1 MKKLSIKSHETNDL
15 TKTSKTASVKKSS
28 KQISLLTIAD
38 KLLQRARHSQ
48 LSEEF
53 FRENKSIIN
62 KIAESQAITPI
73 QAVLLIAI
81 FEMSSHN
88 HVDMDDLSRF
98 FDVST
103 ICMLSYTEDLDVLL
117 ERKFIRKTTNAD
129 IRGMQ
134 ENYSLSGAVVE
145 AFKQNKAFVPADLH
159 CDNTEDFFAQ
169 LDEWYSLRDDNEL
182 SAEDHVREIRGL
194 FNENQHLPFV
204 QAFKEN
210 THKLSAAE
218 KSLLLFFC
226 MLFVKNDDNEVYPR
240 QWNFIFDVR
249 LQARRLANSLADG
262 TSPLMSQGL
271 VDYSNNEGRAMSNAY
286 CLTDYAKQALLSDIV
301 APSGKLASNRLLSS
315 EKIVEKK
322 LFYNKEEQRQIDQLA
337 ALLQPEKYL
346 EVCQNLEKKGMRQGI
361 CCLLHGSPGTGKT
374 ETVLQL
380 AKASGRDIF
389 RVDLAQMRS
398 KWVGDSEK
406 EVQAIFDEYASCVR
420 KSAIAPILFINEAD
434 GILTTRM
441 HGAERSVD
449 KMENTMQNIFLQN
462 MEDMKGILIATTNLA
477 DNLDP
482 AFERRFLFKIKYD
495 KPTVEAKKQI
505 WLSMMPELS
514 EEEAQ
519 RLAGDFDFSGGQI
532 ENICRKKSIN
542 EVLSNTVTDFEQLRQ
557 YCRDEQIKKDSNGRP
572 IGFSN

>member
-15 TKTSKTASVKKSS
+15 TETSRTASDKESNKK
-28 KQISLLTIAD
+28 ISLLTIAD

-210 THKLSAAE
+210 TRKLSAAE

-249 LQARRLANSLADG
+249 LQARRLANALADG

-286 CLTDYAKQALLSDIV
+286 CLTDYAKQVLLSDIV

-406 EVQAIFDEYASCVR
+406 EVQAMFDEYASCVR
-420 KSAIAPILFINEAD
+420 KSAIAPILLINEAD

>member
-1 MKKLSIKSHETNDL
+1 MKKLSAKSQENNDL
-15 TKTSKTASVKKSS
+15 TKTSETVSAKKSG
-28 KQISLLTIAD
+28 KKLSLLSLAD
-38 KLLQRARHSQ
+38 KLLQRARNSQ
-48 LSEEF
+48 LSKEF
-53 FRENKSIIN
+53 FSENKSIIN
-62 KIAESQAITPI
+62 KIAESQAITPL

-81 FEMSSHN
+81 FEMSSHSR
-88 HVDMDDLSRF
+88 VDIDDLSRF
-98 FDVST
+98 FDIST
-103 ICMLSYTEDLDVLL
+103 IGMLSYTEDLEVLL
-117 ERKFIRKTTNAD
+117 ERKFIRRTSNNDVNGT
-129 IRGMQ
+129 Q
-134 ENYSLSGAVVE
+134 ESYSLSGAVVE

-182 SAEDHVREIRGL
+182 SANDHVREIRGL

-204 QAFKEN
+204 QAFKAN
-210 THKLSAAE
+210 TQKLTAAE
-218 KSLLLFFC
+218 KSLLLLFC

-249 LQARRLANSLADG
+249 LQARRLANALADG

-271 VDYSNNEGRAMSNAY
+271 VDYSNNEGRAMNNAY
-286 CLTDYAKQALLSDIV
+286 CLTDYAKQALLPDIV
-301 APSGKLASNRLLSS
+301 SPSGKLTSNRLLSS

-322 LFYNKEEQRQIDQLA
+322 LFYNKEEQRQIDQMA
-337 ALLQPEKYL
+337 ALLQQEKYVD
-346 EVCQNLEKKGMRQGI
+346 VCKNLEKKGMRQGI

-406 EVQAIFDEYASCVR
+406 EVQAMFDEYASCVR
-420 KSAIAPILFINEAD
+420 KSEIAPILLINEAD

-482 AFERRFLFKIKYD
+482 AFERRFLFKVKYD
-495 KPTVEAKKQI
+495 KPNVEAKKQI

-514 EEEAQ
+514 EEDAQ

-532 ENICRKKSIN
+532 ENICRKKTIN
-542 EVLSNTVTDFEQLRQ
+542 EVLSNADTNFEQLRQ
-557 YCRDEQIKKDSNGRP
+557 YCRDEQIKKDANGRP
-572 IGFSN
+572 IGFGN

>member
-1 MKKLSIKSHETNDL
+1 MKKLSAKSQENNDL
-15 TKTSKTASVKKSS
+15 TKASETVSTKKSG
-28 KQISLLTIAD
+28 KKLSLLSLAD
-38 KLLQRARHSQ
+38 KLLQRARNSQ
-48 LSEEF
+48 LSKEF
-53 FRENKSIIN
+53 FSENKSIIN
-62 KIAESQAITPI
+62 KIAESQAITPL

-81 FEMSSHN
+81 FEMSSHSR
-88 HVDMDDLSRF
+88 VDIDDLSRF
-98 FDVST
+98 FDIST
-103 ICMLSYTEDLDVLL
+103 IGMLSYTEDLEVLL
-117 ERKFIRKTTNAD
+117 ERKFIRRTSNNDVNGT
-129 IRGMQ
+129 Q
-134 ENYSLSGAVVE
+134 ESYSLSGAVVE

-182 SAEDHVREIRGL
+182 SANDHVREIRGL

-204 QAFKEN
+204 QAFKAN
-210 THKLSAAE
+210 TQKLTAAE
-218 KSLLLFFC
+218 KSLLLLFC

-249 LQARRLANSLADG
+249 LQARRLANALADG

-271 VDYSNNEGRAMSNAY
+271 VDYSNNEGRAMNNAY
-286 CLTDYAKQALLSDIV
+286 CLTDYAKQVLLPDIV
-301 APSGKLASNRLLSS
+301 SPSGKLTSNRLLSS

-322 LFYNKEEQRQIDQLA
+322 LFYNKEEQRQIDQMA
-337 ALLQPEKYL
+337 ALLQQEKYVD
-346 EVCQNLEKKGMRQGI
+346 VCKNLEKKGMRQGI

-406 EVQAIFDEYASCVR
+406 EVQAMFDEYASCVR
-420 KSAIAPILFINEAD
+420 KSEIAPILLINEAD

-482 AFERRFLFKIKYD
+482 AFERRFLFKVKYD
-495 KPTVEAKKQI
+495 KPNVEAKKQI

-514 EEEAQ
+514 EEDAQ

-532 ENICRKKSIN
+532 ENICRKKTIN
-542 EVLSNTVTDFEQLRQ
+542 EVLSNADTNFEQLRQ
-557 YCRDEQIKKDSNGRP
+557 YCRDEQIKKDANGRP
-572 IGFSN
+572 IGFGN

>member
-1 MKKLSIKSHETNDL
+1 MKKLSAKSQENNDL
-15 TKTSKTASVKKSS
+15 TKASETVSAKKSG
-28 KQISLLTIAD
+28 KKLSLLSLAD
-38 KLLQRARHSQ
+38 KLLQRARNSQ
-48 LSEEF
+48 LSKEF
-53 FRENKSIIN
+53 FSENKSIIN
-62 KIAESQAITPI
+62 KIAESQAITPL

-81 FEMSSHN
+81 FEMSSHSR
-88 HVDMDDLSRF
+88 VDIDDLSRF
-98 FDVST
+98 FDIST
-103 ICMLSYTEDLDVLL
+103 IGMLSYTEDLEVLL
-117 ERKFIRKTTNAD
+117 ERKFIRRTSNNDVNGT
-129 IRGMQ
+129 Q
-134 ENYSLSGAVVE
+134 ESYSLSGAVVE

-182 SAEDHVREIRGL
+182 SANDHVREIRGL

-204 QAFKEN
+204 QAFKAN
-210 THKLSAAE
+210 TQKLTAAE
-218 KSLLLFFC
+218 KSLLLLFC

-249 LQARRLANSLADG
+249 LQARRLANALADG

-271 VDYSNNEGRAMSNAY
+271 VDYSNNEGRAMNNAY
-286 CLTDYAKQALLSDIV
+286 CLTDYAKQVLLPDIV
-301 APSGKLASNRLLSS
+301 SPSGKLTSNRLLSS

-322 LFYNKEEQRQIDQLA
+322 LFYNKEEQRQIDQMA
-337 ALLQPEKYL
+337 ALLQQEKYVD
-346 EVCQNLEKKGMRQGI
+346 VCKNLEKKGMRQGI

-406 EVQAIFDEYASCVR
+406 EVQAMFDEYASCVR
-420 KSAIAPILFINEAD
+420 KSEIAPILLINEAD

-482 AFERRFLFKIKYD
+482 AFERRFLFKVKYD
-495 KPTVEAKKQI
+495 KPNVEAKKQI

-514 EEEAQ
+514 EEDAQ

-532 ENICRKKSIN
+532 ENICRKKTIN
-542 EVLSNTVTDFEQLRQ
+542 EVLSNADTNFEQLRQ
-557 YCRDEQIKKDSNGRP
+557 YCRDEQIKKDANGRP
-572 IGFSN
+572 IGFGN